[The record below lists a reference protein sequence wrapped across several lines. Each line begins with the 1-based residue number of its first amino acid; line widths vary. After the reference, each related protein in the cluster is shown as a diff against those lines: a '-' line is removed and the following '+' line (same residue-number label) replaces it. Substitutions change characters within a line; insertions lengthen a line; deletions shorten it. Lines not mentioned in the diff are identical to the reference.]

1 MGLESVVGDIQEK
14 GRREAEAIRAE
25 TQREIDQILQV
36 AQSKVET
43 IKLAAD
49 RDVAE
54 QIAKMSNQEVSAAN
68 LVVKRRVLNA
78 EKEVLDQVYKTTLAS
93 LAKLPES
100 FHREVLE
107 RLLQQASTEV
117 KQGTVFSNGRDD
129 PIVQQLIAGNPAYS
143 GYRMGKPVEIEGGI
157 VVEST
162 DGGMKLDLSYRTFL
176 DRVWESGLKDASD
189 ILFA

>member
-1 MGLESVVGDIQEK
+1 MGLDSVVGDIQEK

-25 TQREIDQILQV
+25 TQREIDQILKA

-43 IKLAAD
+43 IKLAAE
-49 RDVAE
+49 RNVSE

-78 EKEVLDQVYKTTLAS
+78 EKEVLDQVYKATLAS

-100 FHREVLE
+100 FHREVLG

-117 KQGTVFSNGRDD
+117 KQGTVFCNSRDA
-129 PIVQQLIAGNPAYS
+129 PIVQQLIAGNPAFS
-143 GYRMGKPVEIEGGI
+143 GYRLGKPVEIEGGI
-157 VVEST
+157 IVEST

-176 DRVWESGLKDASD
+176 DRAWESGLKDASD